1 MVNLVDL
8 VAELFAAYGRDAMEE
23 NLRAY
28 VAVLKHGNESAVQRA
43 IMEAVRGGSEKLP
56 TAAQLMKAAREIQ
69 KNDNEEGQRNKNRW
83 NEIVSGY
90 YRQAV
95 NAGWSLAQ
103 RDELMDV
110 CELAF
115 DQKLAVWRWN
125 ESKLAQEVAKL
136 AQAVKDFRR
145 LVEQAKQEGKPE
157 PDEVG
162 QRWGWALPKPDRLEW
177 DPAKESLWDHIKK
190 IF

>member
-1 MVNLVDL
+1 MNLVDL

-69 KNDNEEGQRNKNRW
+69 KND
-83 NEIVSGY
+83 
-90 YRQAV
+90 RQAV